1 MNKTPEQYT
10 LSPHVEMNHTLENLI
25 CMAHGM
31 AREFGRDCE
40 VCIHDLEATDL
51 EHTIVYIVNGHVTGR
66 ESGDGPSKIVLE
78 SIEALKKGELLS
90 DHLGYLTR
98 TQSGRILKSSTMFMK
113 GENGQYRYIVAVNYD
128 ITALVSIEAS
138 LKNLITVEEAG
149 EGDKTGAIPSNV
161 NDLLDTLIEQSV
173 QMIGKAPALMTKD
186 EKVRAIQYL
195 NDCGA
200 FLITKSGDK
209 VASHFG
215 ISKFTLY
222 SYIDVNKGAK

>member
-1 MNKTPEQYT
+1 MNTTSGQNS
-10 LSPHVEMNHTLENLI
+10 LSSRTEMNHTLENLI

-40 VCIHDLEATDL
+40 VCIHDLNASDL
-51 EHTIVYIVNGHVTGR
+51 EHTIVYIINGHVTGR

-78 SIEALKKGELLS
+78 SIEAMKKGEPLS
-90 DHLGYLTR
+90 DHLGYLTH

-113 GENGQYRYIVAVNYD
+113 GDDGQYRYIVAVNYD
-128 ITALVSIEAS
+128 ITALVSIETSVKS
-138 LKNLITVEEAG
+138 LIAVEEAN
-149 EGDKTGAIPSNV
+149 EKTGAIPTNV

-173 QMIGKAPALMTKD
+173 QMIGKLPALMTKD

-200 FLITKSGDK
+200 FLITRSGDK
-209 VASHFG
+209 VSSYFG